1 MNFEQ
6 FIEKTKTALKEYFGE
21 ETVIKTHQV
30 YKNNGVL
37 LQGVCALEKGKN
49 IAPTVYLNDFYEKYE
64 QGTSFGELVSKII
77 RFVENNRVEGN
88 LNVDFFQ
95 IIIK

>member
-6 FIEKTKTALKEYFGE
+6 FIEKTKEALGDYFGE
-21 ETVIKTHQV
+21 EAEIKTHQV

-49 IAPTVYLNDFYEKYE
+49 IAPTVYLNDFYDKYD
-64 QGTSFGELVSKII
+64 VSL
-77 RFVENNRVEGN
+77 FLGN
-88 LNVDFFQ
+88 ITKAEFISCFL
-95 IIIK
+95 